1 MTLWQLR
8 RKTAER
14 LKSISG
20 SSSGFEADQIIRFVF
35 SKADFACLDHTE
47 AAADDIARLDEIISR
62 REAGEPLQYIFGE
75 WDFMGL
81 PFSVM
86 PGVLII
92 EALAQTGAVCL
103 LAKEEFKE
111 VRGCGCDL
119 RGH

>member
-14 LKSISG
+14 LKCISG

-86 PGVLII
+86 PGVLIP
-92 EALAQTGAVCL
+92 
-103 LAKEEFKE
+103 
-111 VRGCGCDL
+111 RGDTEILCERAISL
-119 RGH
+119 IRERFFHIR